1 MKALL
6 LLFVFL
12 FVSSAWAQSQE
23 IKKPIPPITSET
35 EGADKSEN
43 NAKAKQ
49 SESIN
54 LPSSVD
60 IKIGRKLEI
69 YSDKRDGE
77 ANAES
82 TKWTDPISI
91 FTGLLVVVTAILAVF
106 TYLLWNSAIEASG
119 RQAIEMK
126 DSLRI
131 AGIASDA
138 AKKSADASLVA
149 LRPWLSCEVQ
159 IADSLTYTTEGDAL
173 FAFRFIVKNVG
184 HSPAMNISFLPH
196 LTLLSP
202 KHELSLIY
210 LQRMAEIY
218 RSMPPKMTT
227 MIIPGGTTGISEPG
241 LLLFP
246 GEHFT
251 FNYRIPLKRSEIE
264 KACEDIKPQMHFF
277 PELCG
282 LITYTYPLATVRADT
297 GFILRVEK
305 ALADGRRGD
314 VLKLDEPVLLENMR
328 LSDHGLWGGF
338 AT

>member
-1 MKALL
+1 MLMWRIITI
-6 LLFVFL
+6 LFVAL
-12 FVSSAWAQSQE
+12 AADVAYSKEQPQVQTTETKETTETGQRGSD
-23 IKKPIPPITSET
+23 KNPITIKIIPSPDAE
-35 EGADKSEN
+35 
-43 NAKAKQ
+43 AKAAQEQQYRNEKAT
-49 SESIN
+49 E
-54 LPSSVD
+54 
-60 IKIGRKLEI
+60 
-69 YSDKRDGE
+69 DKWL
-77 ANAES
+77 ANA
-82 TKWTDPISI
+82 TIWLAAITTLLAI
-91 FTGLLVVVTAILAVF
+91 FTGLLWWATYKLVREAKVTAI
-106 TYLLWNSAIEASG
+106 
-119 RQAIEMK
+119 RQAEEMK

-149 LRPWLSCEVQ
+149 LRPWISCEAQ

-202 KHELSLIY
+202 KHELSLIH

-227 MIIPGGTTGISEPG
+227 MMNPGGTTGISEPG

-264 KACEDIKPQMHFF
+264 KACEDIKPEMHFF

-282 LITYTYPLATVRADT
+282 FITYTYPLATVRADT
-297 GFILRVEK
+297 GFVLRIEK

>member
-1 MKALL
+1 MLTVRTILILVAVIVADGAIAQSPKEPLIHPNQSKEAPEPDKRGTEQAPFIVKTIPTPKTEAETAAEAQDKQEKAANDRQLVYWTRAL
-6 LLFVFL
+6 VGVGVVQFLVLVVQAFVFGFQARRL
-12 FVSSAWAQSQE
+12 
-23 IKKPIPPITSET
+23 
-35 EGADKSEN
+35 
-43 NAKAKQ
+43 
-49 SESIN
+49 
-54 LPSSVD
+54 
-60 IKIGRKLEI
+60 
-69 YSDKRDGE
+69 
-77 ANAES
+77 
-82 TKWTDPISI
+82 
-91 FTGLLVVVTAILAVF
+91 
-106 TYLLWNSAIEASG
+106 
-119 RQAIEMK
+119 RQTVEEMK
-126 DSLRI
+126 I
-131 AGIASDA
+131 ATKATEKSADA
-138 AKKSADASLVA
+138 AKNSADASLIA

-159 IADSLTYTTEGDAL
+159 IADSLTYTPEGDAS
-173 FAFRFIVKNVG
+173 FAFKFIVKNVG

-210 LQRMAEIY
+210 LQRMADIY

-227 MIIPGGTTGISEPG
+227 MIIPGGSTGISEPG

-251 FNYRIPLKRSEIE
+251 FNYTIPLKRSEIE
-264 KACEDIKPQMHFF
+264 KACEDIKPQTHFF